1 MSDTPTP
8 VDKKSASW
16 KVQISRFCQDVGTCR
31 VTICQT
37 TTRLFLV
44 LRLVEIYINSSSV
57 KHQTEYKLPDLPC
70 WSPM

>member
-8 VDKKSASW
+8 VDKKSASR
-16 KVQISRFCQDVGTCR
+16 KVQISRFYKDLGTCR
-31 VTICQT
+31 VTIWQT
-37 TTRLFLV
+37 ATRLFLV
-44 LRLVEIYINSSSV
+44 LRLVEIYIDSFSV